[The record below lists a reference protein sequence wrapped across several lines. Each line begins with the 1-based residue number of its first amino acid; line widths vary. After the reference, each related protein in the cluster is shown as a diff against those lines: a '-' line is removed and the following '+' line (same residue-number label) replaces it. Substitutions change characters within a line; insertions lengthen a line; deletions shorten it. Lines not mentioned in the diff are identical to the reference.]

1 MSNVVVT
8 GASRG
13 IGLEL
18 VRDALKKGDH
28 VLAVARKPAE
38 SEGLAALEK
47 TYDTQLKTCAVDVTH
62 PEAGDAIVK
71 AVEAWPAVDVLINN
85 AGIFSKG
92 EKLEDFRAS
101 FQTNSVAPFLI
112 TKSLFPKLRKSSSPR
127 VVQIT
132 SLMGSIDDNASGGSY
147 AYRASKTALNMLNKC
162 LAVENEW
169 LTTIVMHPGWVKT
182 HMGGISAPIEIPDA
196 VAGIWRVTR
205 EVKREDSGQFFD
217 FKGKALPW

>member
-1 MSNVVVT
+1 MNVIVT

-18 VRDALKKGDH
+18 VRDALEKGDH

-38 SEGLAALEK
+38 SKGLAELEK
-47 TYDTQLKTCAVDVTH
+47 KYGTQLKTCAIDVAH
-62 PEAGDAIVK
+62 PEAGDAIGK
-71 AVEAWPAVDVLINN
+71 AIESWPAVDVLINN
-85 AGIFSKG
+85 AGVFRKG
-92 EKLEDFRAS
+92 EKLEDFSAS
-101 FQTNSVAPFLI
+101 FQTNTVAPFLV
-112 TKSLFPKLRKSSSPR
+112 TKALFPKLRKSSSPR

-182 HMGGISAPIEIPDA
+182 DMGGTSAPVEIPDS

-217 FKGKALPW
+217 FKGKTLPW